1 MLGSVSGRG
10 AARSVESYRPPVIGQ
25 TEDLVRL
32 LTEWPLPSSGGRFG
46 CYFVADSSPF
56 SDLARGIECSV
67 FQQFFGNDPALMAA
81 EYGPYEEHSSFFLV
95 VDRERCQVAGAL
107 RVIENSDRGL
117 KTLNDIAQ
125 PPLAISLEKVIHHQR
140 IEDLD
145 KCWDVGTVA
154 VLKEYRGRT
163 SGHVVSAMLY
173 GMLRATARRS
183 GIEHLVAV
191 LDTHAHGQLVDVM
204 GVPFTPIADSEP
216 FEYLG
221 SATSIAVHVRMDQI
235 IRSVEAHMQRL
246 DTSLLQLVKPLLE
259 FVVCEAHLPAVVR
272 VT

>member
-1 MLGSVSGRG
+1 MLESVSGRG

-25 TEDLVRL
+25 SEDLVRL
-32 LTEWPLPSSGGRFG
+32 LSEWPLPSGGRFG
-46 CYFVADSSPF
+46 CYFIADSSPY
-56 SDLARGIECSV
+56 SDLARGVECGV

-81 EYGPYEEHSSFFLV
+81 EYAQYEERSSFYVV
-95 VDRERCQVAGAL
+95 VDCERHQAAGAL

-125 PPLAISLEKVIHHQR
+125 PPLSISLEKVIHHHG

-154 VLKEYRGRT
+154 VLKEYRGRS
-163 SGHVVSAMLY
+163 SGHLVSSLLY
-173 GMLRATARRS
+173 GLLRAGACNA
-183 GIEHLVAV
+183 GMKHMVAV
-191 LDTHAHGQLVDVM
+191 LDTHAYQQIVDIL
-204 GVPFTPIADSEP
+204 GVPFVPIAGSEP

-221 SATSIAVHVRMDQI
+221 SPSSIAVYAPTEMIGPSVAARMQT
-235 IRSVEAHMQRL
+235 L
-246 DTSLLQLVKPLLE
+246 DSALLQQLQPLFE
-259 FVVCEAHLPAVVR
+259 RVAYESKLPAVVQ